1 MTISSTVRTA
11 GPYTGTGSVNTYPFA
26 FKVFQ
31 ASDLLAQQ
39 TDTSGN
45 ITTLVLTTNYSV
57 TLNADQNASPGGSIV
72 LNSNL
77 PSGYKL
83 ILSSQVPELQGTSIT
98 NNGGFYPQVVE
109 NALDYLTI
117 LTQQLQTEL
126 TQCMQLPLAVQGVST
141 TLPAPVGGS
150 LLGWNATGTAIVNTG
165 ASGIGAG
172 SVTDV
177 NVAANAAV
185 QASKLW
191 FTPLGTGAVPYAVQ
205 TRMQQLVSVK
215 DYGAK
220 GDGVTNDT
228 AAVTAALNYAGAH
241 GLTAYFP
248 NGIYLLTSRI
258 GLTAGYNP
266 SIKGQ
271 SYGGATLRAS
281 GITLNGNGFID
292 YTSASNF
299 VVEDMVFDFNNSTI
313 TVGSEEAIGFIN
325 CTDFYF
331 NRNRVLHLVGSGVVT
346 NGCNRFWITN
356 NYIAKDVA
364 ANTFNVGINVE
375 SASRQSTDGYIIG
388 NQLVNTASDYSCT
401 RCTIAYN
408 RVSNWKFGSG
418 ITTEQDSV
426 NSNFYTIVGNI
437 CYGSSGTDVNATN
450 PCGIEQWGA
459 YSIVADNICYSNS
472 GDGISQGG
480 QHSTATGNVCFNNGQ
495 TAGSGITSRYGTS
508 AYNASY
514 STYAGNNCF
523 DTQGTKTQVYG
534 YQDQSASLQYIS
546 LFGNNFDGAN
556 KTGPQNVLAAVSS
569 HDGPQI
575 EGSYTINPGTIA
587 NGASANFAETLNGAE
602 VGDMLIASHSTDLQ
616 SCSITAYCNAANS
629 IVISYYNLSGGSKTI
644 TSGTARVRAIKPRD
658 YANY

>member
-1 MTISSTVRTA
+1 MSYPVGWDLVNVTGTYIGKNGVPCVGSVTFSSPQLVLRSGTIVPAADIVFNLVNGTFSGQIPATDDPNANPVGWVYTVTENVPGGRQGYQIVAPHASSGIDLSTVVPVTMPMPPTF
-11 GPYTGTGSVNTYPFA
+11 GFPY
-26 FKVFQ
+26 
-31 ASDLLAQQ
+31 
-39 TDTSGN
+39 
-45 ITTLVLTTNYSV
+45 V
-57 TLNADQNASPGGSIV
+57 TLSQLAAPGGSSLI
-72 LNSNL
+72 
-77 PSGYKL
+77 GY
-83 ILSSQVPELQGTSIT
+83 Q
-98 NNGGFYPQVVE
+98 
-109 NALDYLTI
+109 
-117 LTQQLQTEL
+117 
-126 TQCMQLPLAVQGVST
+126 
-141 TLPAPVGGS
+141 
-150 LLGWNATGTAIVNTG
+150 
-165 ASGIGAG
+165 
-172 SVTDV
+172 
-177 NVAANAAV
+177 NV
-185 QASKLW
+185 
-191 FTPLGTGAVPYAVQ
+191 GTGAVARTVQ
-205 TRMQQLVSVK
+205 SRLQETISVK

-220 GDGVTNDT
+220 GDGVTDDT
-228 AAVTAALNYAGAH
+228 AAVTAALNYAGAN
-241 GLTAYFP
+241 GLTTYFP

-258 GLTAGYNP
+258 GLTAGYSP
-266 SIKGQ
+266 SMKGQ
-271 SYGGATLRAS
+271 SYGSATLRAS

-299 VVEDMVFDFNNSTI
+299 VVEDMVFDFNNSAI

-364 ANTFNVGINVE
+364 ANTFNVAINVE

-418 ITTEQDSV
+418 ITTEQDTV

-459 YSIVADNICYSNS
+459 YATVANNVCYSNS

-480 QHSTATGNVCFNNGQ
+480 QHCTVTGNICFNNGQ
-495 TAGSGITSRYGTS
+495 TGGSGITSRYGTAS
-508 AYNASY
+508 YNASY
-514 STYAGNNCF
+514 STYTGNRCF

-534 YQDQSASLQYIS
+534 YQDQSSSLQYIS
-546 LFGNNFDGAN
+546 LFANNFDGTN
-556 KTGPQNVLAAVSS
+556 KTAPQNVLAALSS

-575 EGSYTINPGTIA
+575 EGSYTINPGAIA
-587 NGASANFAETLNGAE
+587 NGASGNFAETLNGAE

-616 SCSITAYCNAANS
+616 SCVISAYVASANN

-644 TSGTARVRAIKPRD
+644 SSGTARVRAIKPKD
-658 YANY
+658 FANY